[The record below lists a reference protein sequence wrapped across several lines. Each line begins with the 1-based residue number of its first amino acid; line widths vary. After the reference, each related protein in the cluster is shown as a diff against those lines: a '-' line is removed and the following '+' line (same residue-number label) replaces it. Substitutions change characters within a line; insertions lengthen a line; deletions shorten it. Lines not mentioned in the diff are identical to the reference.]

1 MSALLPTG
9 LISLILAFL
18 VGILGGFPTLG
29 SEASDPGVDS
39 VQADQS
45 NVEAAEEVGDLFLSG
60 YSSIIDGMMAHLESP
75 DYDKAEE
82 QRQAM
87 VAYAEALQ
95 PQFQEFSDQLQEKL
109 DTITP

>member
-9 LISLILAFL
+9 LISLILAFP

-29 SEASDPGVDS
+29 SEASALEIDP

-60 YSSIIDGMMAHLESP
+60 YSSIIDGLIAHLESP

-95 PQFQEFSDQLQEKL
+95 PQLKELGDQLQDKL
-109 DTITP
+109 GSITP